1 MRGLAITDPLRD
13 GDYADPHTHRRN
25 RHGSWRDG
33 EGGALDALTL
43 LESEVEGG
51 AGVAAPS
58 ENSKATQVISEPTF
72 AVIQPATLEDA
83 STADA
88 SACSG
93 TQCRRPRFARGQR
106 MPRSPVHAAL
116 VTRLIAPNA

>member
-1 MRGLAITDPLRD
+1 MAITQI
-13 GDYADPHTHRRN
+13 HTHRRN

-51 AGVAAPS
+51 ADGAAPP
-58 ENSKATQVISEPTF
+58 EISKATQAISEP
-72 AVIQPATLEDA
+72 PAAALQSDSPEDI

-93 TQCRRPRFARGQR
+93 TQRRRPRFARGQR
-106 MPRSPVHAAL
+106 APEAL
-116 VTRLIAPNA
+116 YTPH